1 MDAPYIIVVC
11 NSLCDQ
17 WVDELSRVY
26 AGAVMVS
33 AYVGMGTAQ
42 SRAAFAQQYAL
53 QKKKGL
59 PQIIVV
65 SASVSPH

>member
-1 MDAPYIIVVC
+1 MDAPHIVVVS

-17 WVDELSRVY
+17 WVDELARVY
-26 AGAVMVS
+26 DGAVMVS
-33 AYVGMGTAQ
+33 AYVGMGTPQ
-42 SRAAFAQQYAL
+42 SREAFVQQYAL

-65 SASVSPH
+65 SSKVSPH